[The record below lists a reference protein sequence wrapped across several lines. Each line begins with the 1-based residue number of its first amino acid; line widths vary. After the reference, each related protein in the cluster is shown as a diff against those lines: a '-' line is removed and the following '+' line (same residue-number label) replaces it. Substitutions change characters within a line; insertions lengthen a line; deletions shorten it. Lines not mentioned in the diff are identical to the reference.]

1 MNFLAEIIGRKR
13 ERLAEAEE
21 TSPLEVVRAHASEVA
36 RKRSAHTFRNALNER
51 SQVNII
57 AEFKRRSPS
66 KGVILADA
74 DPIKLAQSYESG
86 GAAAI
91 SVLTEEDYFDGSL
104 EDLRKVKSAVDLPVL
119 RKDFVFDP
127 YQVYETAANGADAV
141 LLIVAALDDDS
152 LRNLRELAED
162 ELGLDALVEV
172 HTAIEMERA
181 TKSGA
186 RLIGVNNRNLST
198 FKVRLETSFD
208 LAPMAPPDAILVS
221 ESGLSNAADVKRLHS
236 TGYSAFLIGETLM
249 RSSGPANTLKSFL
262 ELAAV

>member
-1 MNFLAEIIGRKR
+1 
-13 ERLAEAEE
+13 
-21 TSPLEVVRAHASEVA
+21 
-36 RKRSAHTFRNALNER
+36 
-51 SQVNII
+51 VNII

-74 DPIKLAQSYESG
+74 DPIKLAQSYQAG

-104 EDLRKVKSAVDLPVL
+104 EDLRRVKSAVDLPVL

-127 YQVYETAANGADAV
+127 YQVYEAAANGADAI

-152 LRNLRELAED
+152 LRTLRELTED

-172 HTAIEMERA
+172 HTSTELGRA

-208 LAPMAPPDAILVS
+208 LAPMAPRDAILVS

-236 TGYSAFLIGETLM
+236 AGYSAFLIGETLM